1 MLRYERAQAALYRR
15 SSDLGAYANVSLA
28 GMSGSANNKMA
39 DGKSVGTRKG
49 RVASQS
55 SRADR
60 MPPGIPNPV
69 DIHVGSRVRLRR
81 TLLGLSQE
89 KLGEAVGL
97 TFQQIQKYERGANRI
112 GASRLFE
119 FSRILDV
126 PVSFFFDDMTER
138 LKVSESQGTFA
149 LADQP
154 QAPLE
159 PDPLT
164 RRETLELVRAYYR
177 IMDPQVRKRLF
188 ELAKSLGA
196 SEDAE

>member
-1 MLRYERAQAALYRR
+1 M
-15 SSDLGAYANVSLA
+15 
-28 GMSGSANNKMA
+28 
-39 DGKSVGTRKG
+39 
-49 RVASQS
+49 QS
-55 SRADR
+55 SGADR

-126 PVSFFFDDMTER
+126 PVSFFFDDMDDR
-138 LKVSESQGTFA
+138 ARVAQGDQVLG

-154 QAPLE
+154 QTPLE

-177 IMDPQVRKRLF
+177 ITDPQVRKRLF
-188 ELAKSLGA
+188 ELTKSLGT
-196 SEDAE
+196 SEDGP

>member
-1 MLRYERAQAALYRR
+1 
-15 SSDLGAYANVSLA
+15 
-28 GMSGSANNKMA
+28 MA
-39 DGKSVGTRKG
+39 DGKTLSRRKARAASGSGHGDDSGTG
-49 RVASQS
+49 L
-55 SRADR
+55 
-60 MPPGIPNPV
+60 PNPV
-69 DIHVGSRVRLRR
+69 DVHVGSRVRLRR

-126 PVSFFFDDMTER
+126 PVSFFFDDMAER
-138 LKVSESQGTFA
+138 TRSGESEQAMA
-149 LADQP
+149 LSDQP

-177 IMDPQVRKRLF
+177 IIDPQVRKRLF
-188 ELAKSLGA
+188 ELTKSLGT
-196 SEDAE
+196 SEDTE

>member
-1 MLRYERAQAALYRR
+1 MALSENDKSGLTDMNVMERRKER
-15 SSDLGAYANVSLA
+15 SSRG
-28 GMSGSANNKMA
+28 GSE
-39 DGKSVGTRKG
+39 DSVPGT
-49 RVASQS
+49 
-55 SRADR
+55 
-60 MPPGIPNPV
+60 PNPV

-126 PVSFFFDDMTER
+126 PVSFFFDDISER
-138 LKVSESQGTFA
+138 VTTVSPEAMGLS
-149 LADQP
+149 DQAQSP
-154 QAPLE
+154 IE

-177 IMDPQVRKRLF
+177 IADPHVRKRLF
-188 ELAKSLGA
+188 ELTKSLGA
-196 SEDAE
+196 MEDSE

>member
-1 MLRYERAQAALYRR
+1 MSERAGRDTTKSVHEVAKL
-15 SSDLGAYANVSLA
+15 D
-28 GMSGSANNKMA
+28 ANNGNTFGKRIERMA
-39 DGKSVGTRKG
+39 F
-49 RVASQS
+49 QS
-55 SRADR
+55 TAGEDHAT
-60 MPPGIPNPV
+60 GVPNPV
-69 DIHVGSRVRLRR
+69 DVHVGSRVRLRR

-126 PVSFFFDDMTER
+126 PVSFFFDDMSDR
-138 LKVSESQGTFA
+138 LIVGDMAANGGLSDK
-149 LADQP
+149 P
-154 QAPLE
+154 QNPLD

-177 IMDPQVRKRLF
+177 IGDPHVRKRLF
-188 ELAKSLGA
+188 ELTKSLGH
-196 SEDAE
+196 AEETE

>member
-1 MLRYERAQAALYRR
+1 MVEAKALGR
-15 SSDLGAYANVSLA
+15 
-28 GMSGSANNKMA
+28 
-39 DGKSVGTRKG
+39 RKG
-49 RVASQS
+49 QAS
-55 SRADR
+55 SRPAKVER
-60 MPPGIPNPV
+60 LPPGVPNPV

-126 PVSFFFDDMTER
+126 PVSFFFDDMSER
-138 LKVSESQGTFA
+138 LKGNDGQTAAG
-149 LADQP
+149 LADQ
-154 QAPLE
+154 QQVTLE

-177 IMDPQVRKRLF
+177 IADPQVRKRLF

-196 SEDAE
+196 TTEESD

>member
-1 MLRYERAQAALYRR
+1 MTE
-15 SSDLGAYANVSLA
+15 
-28 GMSGSANNKMA
+28 
-39 DGKSVGTRKG
+39 GKTIGRPRGRLGTRAEKSE
-49 RVASQS
+49 RL
-55 SRADR
+55 
-60 MPPGIPNPV
+60 PPGTPNPV

-126 PVSFFFDDMTER
+126 PVSFFFDDMAER
-138 LKVSESQGTFA
+138 LKPGDASGAMA

-177 IMDPQVRKRLF
+177 ISDPQVRKRLF
-188 ELAKSLGA
+188 ELAKSLGTV
-196 SEDAE
+196 EEPE

>member
-1 MLRYERAQAALYRR
+1 MVETHNPGR
-15 SSDLGAYANVSLA
+15 
-28 GMSGSANNKMA
+28 
-39 DGKSVGTRKG
+39 RKG
-49 RVASQS
+49 RGSARGARVE
-55 SRADR
+55 RL
-60 MPPGIPNPV
+60 PPGTPNPV

-126 PVSFFFDDMTER
+126 PVSFFFDDMPDGSAGEEGR
-138 LKVSESQGTFA
+138 SAWGLGDQSQSS
-149 LADQP
+149 
-154 QAPLE
+154 LE

-177 IMDPQVRKRLF
+177 IGDPQVRKRLF
-188 ELAKSLGA
+188 ELAKSLGN
-196 SEDAE
+196 AEHG

>member
-1 MLRYERAQAALYRR
+1 MANDKTPGRR
-15 SSDLGAYANVSLA
+15 KEKAI
-28 GMSGSANNKMA
+28 
-39 DGKSVGTRKG
+39 
-49 RVASQS
+49 
-55 SRADR
+55 SRATKIDR
-60 MPPGIPNPV
+60 LPPGVPNPV
-69 DIHVGSRVRLRR
+69 DVHVGSRVRLRR

-126 PVSFFFDDMTER
+126 PVSFFFDDMSDR
-138 LKVSESQGTFA
+138 LKVSGAQLAAGM
-149 LADQP
+149 ADQP
-154 QAPLE
+154 QMPLE

-177 IMDPQVRKRLF
+177 IGDPHVRKRLF
-188 ELAKSLGA
+188 ELTKSLG
-196 SEDAE
+196 SPEETE

>member
-1 MLRYERAQAALYRR
+1 MRR
-15 SSDLGAYANVSLA
+15 MMV
-28 GMSGSANNKMA
+28 GM
-39 DGKSVGTRKG
+39 
-49 RVASQS
+49 
-55 SRADR
+55 
-60 MPPGIPNPV
+60 
-69 DIHVGSRVRLRR
+69 
-81 TLLGLSQE
+81 SQE
-89 KLGEAVGL
+89 KLGDACGI

-126 PVSFFFDDMTER
+126 PVSVFFDDMTER

>member
-1 MLRYERAQAALYRR
+1 MVGEGVGQREERANLQPA
-15 SSDLGAYANVSLA
+15 
-28 GMSGSANNKMA
+28 K
-39 DGKSVGTRKG
+39 
-49 RVASQS
+49 
-55 SRADR
+55 ADR

-126 PVSFFFDDMTER
+126 PVSFFFDDMAER
-138 LKVSESQGTFA
+138 AKVGEGQESVG

-154 QAPLE
+154 QAALE

-177 IMDPQVRKRLF
+177 IGDPQVRKRLF
-188 ELAKSLGA
+188 ELAKSLGT
-196 SEDAE
+196 SEDAG

>member
-1 MLRYERAQAALYRR
+1 
-15 SSDLGAYANVSLA
+15 
-28 GMSGSANNKMA
+28 MA
-39 DGKSVGTRKG
+39 DGKMSAGRKG
-49 RVASQS
+49 HES
-55 SRADR
+55 SDAGDSERTS
-60 MPPGIPNPV
+60 PGVPNPV

-126 PVSFFFDDMTER
+126 PVSFFFDDMPER
-138 LKVSESQGTFA
+138 LRAEPASGLHDVPQG
-149 LADQP
+149 
-154 QAPLE
+154 PLE

-177 IMDPQVRKRLF
+177 ISDPHVRKRLF
-188 ELAKSLGA
+188 ELAKSLGTVDDTA
-196 SEDAE
+196 